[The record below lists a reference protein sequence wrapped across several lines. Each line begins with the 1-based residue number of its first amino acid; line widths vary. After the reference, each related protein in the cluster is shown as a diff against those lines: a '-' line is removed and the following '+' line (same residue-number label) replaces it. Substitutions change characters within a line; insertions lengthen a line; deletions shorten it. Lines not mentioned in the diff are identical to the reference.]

1 MSEPILER
9 TAEDNY
15 HLDLTVAEML
25 NITVDDVDK
34 LPLESLEVLRD
45 YFFEPEEGEKA
56 IDKWMETQ

>member
-15 HLDLTVAEML
+15 HLDFHIAVML
-25 NITVDDVDK
+25 NTTVDDVDK
-34 LPLESLEVLRD
+34 LPLELLEALRD

-56 IDKWMETQ
+56 MDKWMETQ